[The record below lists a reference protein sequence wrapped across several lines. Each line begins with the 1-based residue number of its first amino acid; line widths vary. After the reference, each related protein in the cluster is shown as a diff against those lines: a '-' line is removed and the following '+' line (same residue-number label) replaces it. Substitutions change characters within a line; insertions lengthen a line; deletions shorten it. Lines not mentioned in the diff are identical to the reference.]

1 MRISPTII
9 IISFS
14 TLLQAKGH
22 AAAAAAPAAAAP
34 AAVQPAIPPIAS
46 PPVVPPSA
54 PEVVPPGAP
63 GVVQPAMP
71 NPPTIPASPRMAA
84 PPGREPVVPNGNTP
98 AGTNGPTAGTNAPT
112 AGTNQLTG
120 LQDQALTPVD
130 RTLLL
135 AIRQAV
141 QAQVPNPAAFSP
153 VSFEVRNGVVTLA
166 GQVQNAS
173 TEEQLE
179 SLVQQVPGVTGIIDH
194 LVVAG
199 TPGAAQAGIGQP
211 GVGQPLMSSQ
221 DQGLLLRIRQIVLPQ
236 VQVASVPVP
245 LNFNVQ
251 QGVVTITG
259 TLPNA
264 AQKTQI
270 AALVRQVP
278 GVVQVNDQVVVNPAF
293 NPLNP
298 TANAN
303 LPANG
308 STTTGAT
315 PITSPGTTLNP
326 SATGALN
333 NNPTPTGRTNFVP
346 QP

>member
-1 MRISPTII
+1 MRIGLPTII
-9 IISFS
+9 IISLS
-14 TLLQAKGH
+14 TILQAKGQ
-22 AAAAAAPAAAAP
+22 AAAAAGAAPAAAAP
-34 AAVQPAIPPIAS
+34 ASVQPAIPTVAP
-46 PPVVPPSA
+46 PPVVPPGA

-63 GVVQPAMP
+63 GVVQPSIP
-71 NPPTIPASPRMAA
+71 SSPTIPASPRMAA
-84 PPGREPVVPNGNTP
+84 PPGREPVVANGNT
-98 AGTNGPTAGTNAPT
+98 AAATNGPTAGTN
-112 AGTNQLTG
+112 LVTG
-120 LQDQALTPVD
+120 LRDQAVTPVD

-141 QAQVPNPAAFSP
+141 QAQGPNPAAFSP
-153 VSFEVRNGVVTLA
+153 VSFEVRNGVVTLV

-199 TPGAAQAGIGQP
+199 SPGAAQAGIGQQ

-236 VQVASVPVP
+236 VQVASMPVP

-251 QGVVTITG
+251 QGVVTLTG

-264 AQKTQI
+264 AQKAQI

-278 GVVQVNDQVVVNPAF
+278 GVVQVNDQVIVNPAVGTF
-293 NPLNP
+293 NPNMP
-298 TANAN
+298 VPGATTPGVVQPN
-303 LPANG
+303 
-308 STTTGAT
+308 STTTVNPA
-315 PITSPGTTLNP
+315 GTGTL
-326 SATGALN
+326 TT
-333 NNPTPTGRTNFVP
+333 PTPTGRTNVP
-346 QP
+346 QQ